1 MTDEKIKL
9 GRRNNS
15 ADEAEINKIVDSA
28 IKLGATHPRL
38 TREEIEDMQD
48 DKPLKF
54 DGDYLPFLAISQ
66 QVTIKASGDWEL
78 DVLGIPFGGPNNGKD
93 TDGQYFSARTKTYF
107 EFFKEIPVFYYH
119 GFNPDRT
126 PQGTPEVIG
135 TAKFDRTDEQG
146 HWFKVSLNRA
156 SNFAR
161 RVWDAALKGLARAS
175 SGAISHLVRVA
186 RDGEI
191 LQWAT
196 AELSVF
202 DTDKNRQP
210 ANAYAV
216 AMPALKARMQSYN
229 LSIPSE
235 LDDNGAQ
242 SLPEASNTQAAD
254 DTATNQPT
262 KGAVKMETED
272 ITKLVA
278 AEFEKQAAT
287 KAAADKLA
295 ADEAAKIEAAV
306 KMEREKWEADAAK
319 ANRLPSNRAPY
330 ATKFADTNDFD
341 GLSAADTAVLISTVK
356 SAGKPVSDGAYKAL
370 RVKLEEDKSET
381 GREGI
386 KAMKAVGLHNIKAN
400 EMDYSTLANY
410 GDEWVG
416 VAYSTALWEAI
427 RVGTFVLGRIPQI
440 EVPAGVE
447 SMYLPLESTD
457 PIYYKVAE
465 TTSSNTAQA
474 APVPTVTASQLGT
487 GRVLMTLA
495 KMGARVVWS
504 GELDE
509 SSLIPFASQLRQQLA
524 VSGAEYLESAILDGD
539 TETGATTNINDIA
552 GTPAA
557 TDWFMLFNGPRKSA
571 LVTTT
576 ANSRS
581 AAGSLDVTD
590 YLETVKLM
598 GGAGI
603 NALDR
608 SKVGFIVDPS
618 TYYKTL
624 ALPEVLTRDTYS
636 APTIEG
642 GQLTG
647 LFGYGLNVSAQMHKA
662 SAVRKANSA
671 GKVDVDTVANNTTGS
686 ILAVRFDQWKFGWR
700 RRMTMETTRFANSDS
715 NEIVAMMRVGLIQ
728 RDTEAAAITYNV
740 GV

>member
-1 MTDEKIKL
+1 MTDEAIKY

-15 ADEAEINKIVDSA
+15 EDETEINKIVESA
-28 IKLGATHPRL
+28 IRLGATHPRL
-38 TREEIEDMQD
+38 TREEIEEMQD

-93 TDGQYFSARTKTYF
+93 SDGQYFSARTKTFF

-135 TAKFDRTDEQG
+135 TAKFNHTDEQG

-175 SGAISHLVRVA
+175 SGALAHLVRVA

-202 DTDKNRQP
+202 DIGEKRQP

-216 AMPALKARMQSYN
+216 AMPALKARYKD

-242 SLPEASNTQAAD
+242 SLPEAGNTQAAD
-254 DTATNQPT
+254 DTATHPT
-262 KGAVKMETED
+262 TTISGVIKMDENLSE
-272 ITKLVA
+272 LVA
-278 AEFEKQAAT
+278 AEFAKQAAI
-287 KAAADKLA
+287 KAEADKKAEL
-295 ADEAAKIEAAV
+295 DAAKIADAV
-306 KMEREKWEADAAK
+306 KMEREKWETEAAK
-319 ANRLPSNRAPY
+319 ANRLPSHRAPY
-330 ATKFADTNDFD
+330 ATKFADTNAFD

-356 SAGKPVSDGAYKAL
+356 SAKAPVSEGAYKAL

-381 GREGI
+381 GYEGV
-386 KAMKAVGLHNIKAN
+386 KAMKAVGLHNIKAD
-400 EMDYSTLANY
+400 EMDYSTLASY

-416 VAYSTALWEAI
+416 IAYSTALWESI
-427 RVGTFVLGRIPQI
+427 RVGTFVLGKIPQI
-440 EVPAGVE
+440 EVPAGME
-447 SMYLPLESTD
+447 SIYLPLESTD
-457 PIYYKVAE
+457 PTFYKVAE
-465 TTSSNTAQA
+465 TASSNTAQG
-474 APVPTVTASQLGT
+474 APVPTVTASLLGT
-487 GRVLMTLA
+487 GRVLLTLA

-504 GELDE
+504 GELNE
-509 SSLIPFASQLRQQLA
+509 SSLIPFAAQLRQQLA

-539 TETGATTNINDIA
+539 TAAGATTNINDIG

-603 NALDR
+603 NALDQ
-608 SKVGFIVDPS
+608 SKVGFVVDPN

-624 ALPEVLTRDTYS
+624 ALPEVLTRDVYS
-636 APTIEG
+636 SPTIENG
-642 GQLTG
+642 RLTG

-662 SAVRKANSA
+662 SAVRKANTA
-671 GKVDVDTVANNTTGS
+671 GKVDVDTVGNNTTGS
-686 ILAVRFDQWKFGWR
+686 ILAVRFDQWKFGWA
-700 RRMTMETTRFANSDS
+700 RRMTLETTRFANSDS